1 MKKLKSL
8 YIRFINKNCKGVCVL
23 CKYRKACMEERE
35 AELQPERLSPQEMD
49 YCRKD
54 VETLYQSSSHLVSL
68 GSVKADEKE
77 LTLEYT
83 EELNRLHGIIEE
95 LTKEKDE
102 YEAELH
108 SIQIKL
114 VLEKMRHRESLQDI
128 EKITKKY
135 NKAKERVVEIK
146 EEYDDIK
153 KYACN
158 IGNCELR
165 NW

>member
-1 MKKLKSL
+1 MKSIKSL

-23 CKYRKACMEERE
+23 CKYRKACIEERE

-54 VETLYQSSSHLVSL
+54 VETLYQSSNHLVS
-68 GSVKADEKE
+68 VEKE
-77 LTLEYT
+77 LKNDYT

>member
-68 GSVKADEKE
+68 DSVKTVEKE
-77 LTLEYT
+77 LKNDYT

-114 VLEKMRHRESLQDI
+114 CLERIKHKEALQ
-128 EKITKKY
+128 EVSNITKKY
-135 NKAKERVVEIK
+135 
-146 EEYDDIK
+146 EETK
-153 KYACN
+153 RFSCTM
-158 IGNCELR
+158 GNCDLR
-165 NW
+165 VCR